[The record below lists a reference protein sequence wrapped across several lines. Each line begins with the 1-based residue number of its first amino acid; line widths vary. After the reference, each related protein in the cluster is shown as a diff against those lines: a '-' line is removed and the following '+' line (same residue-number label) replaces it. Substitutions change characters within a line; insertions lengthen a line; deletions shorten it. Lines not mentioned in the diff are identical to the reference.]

1 MYYKLNMAQIPG
13 NFIFALIQLQ
23 RASTARFNPLLA
35 TVSGRTLEKTVFEAS
50 EKAPRLRE
58 SGGLARLREGLPVY
72 LSLVFEPGSAIPM
85 RRRDPR
91 RRWPLGFV
99 CDGAA
104 AKAHKSMK
112 AVISDNL
119 MVFISPPF
127 AVCCATLN
135 NTV

>member
-1 MYYKLNMAQIPG
+1 MAQIPG

-99 CDGAA
+99 CDAA
-104 AKAHKSMK
+104 AKVNKSMR
-112 AVISDNL
+112 AEISDIL
-119 MVFISPPF
+119 MVFILAPF
-127 AVCCATLN
+127 AVWCASLN
-135 NTV
+135 KSV